1 MDERDSE
8 GNIILK
14 SKFEN
19 IAFHILMCGIW
30 GLTTVFIIIGFLL
43 FIIDE
48 IFGSYTMTIIDN
60 GVLSGEVWCR
70 FFKIFLIGIPLH
82 YLTTKYK

>member
-1 MDERDSE
+1 MDERDSK

-30 GLTTVFIIIGFLL
+30 GLTTVFIIIGFPL

-48 IFGSYTMTIIDN
+48 IFGTYTMTVLDN
-60 GVLSGEVWCR
+60 GIFGGEVW
-70 FFKIFLIGIPLH
+70 FKVLKIFIIGMPLH
-82 YLTTKYK
+82 YLTTYK

>member
-1 MDERDSE
+1 MDERDE
-8 GNIILK
+8 KGNIILK

-19 IAFHILMCGIW
+19 FAFHILMCFVW
-30 GLTTVFIIIGFLL
+30 GLTTSVIIIGFPL

-48 IFGSYTMTIIDN
+48 IFGTYTMTILDN
-60 GVLSGEVWCR
+60 GIFGGEVWFR